1 MTVAV
6 TGWSVLSSA
15 GIGAPALAGHLE
27 AAGGYHPGR
36 AVRGMYPEP
45 LPAADGHALVDFDI
59 RAHLGRRGTSFY
71 DRATA
76 LAVVGC
82 QEALREADLHVDDD
96 NRTRVGVVLGT
107 SVGSFKSTSDF
118 SRETLVQDKP
128 YLVNPVLFPNTVMNG
143 AAGQAAIRF
152 GLQGVN
158 ATVAGG
164 PLAFLN
170 AVRYATNAI
179 KRGYAD
185 VMLTGAVEE
194 YTPHRAWA
202 VHHAGRAVPAGE
214 AAAVFVLSAAGTA
227 AAGSAESAAGGR
239 RPEAEVLGVATAYGP
254 GGEASGA
261 AALEGVVRRL
271 IRRCGVDPADVST
284 VLTGEADPADQREYE
299 PAARALGHRPRL
311 IQVARL
317 LGECDAAGA
326 AVALA
331 ALLTMY
337 RRGSLHR
344 GTPSLLTSRS
354 ADGGVAAAIVRGVQA

>member
-1 MTVAV
+1 MSVAV
-6 TGWSVLSSA
+6 TGWSVLSAA
-15 GIGAPALAGHLE
+15 GVGAPALAGHLE
-27 AAGGYHPGR
+27 AAGHLETAGLTGR
-36 AVRGMYPEP
+36 PVTGMYPDP
-45 LPAADGHALVDFDI
+45 LPAPDGHALVDFDV

-71 DRATA
+71 DRAIA

-82 QEALREADLHVDDD
+82 QEALRDADLHVDDD

-107 SVGSFKSTSDF
+107 TVGSFKSTSDF
-118 SRETLVQDKP
+118 SRETLVQEKP

-164 PLAFLN
+164 SLAFLN

-179 KRGYAD
+179 GRGYVD

-214 AAAVFVLSAAGTA
+214 AAAVFVLSDPRA
-227 AAGSAESAAGGR
+227 SADR
-239 RPEAEVLGVATAYGP
+239 QPEAEILGVATGYGP
-254 GGEASGA
+254 GGQAAAA

-271 IRRCGVDPADVST
+271 VRRCGVDPAAVST
-284 VLTGEADPADQREYE
+284 VLTGEADPADRREYQ
-299 PAARALGHRPRL
+299 PVVQALGHRPRRIL
-311 IQVARL
+311 VNRL
-317 LGECDAAGA
+317 LGECDAAGG

-337 RRGSLHR
+337 RQ
-344 GTPSLLTSRS
+344 GTLDGGALSLLTSRS
-354 ADGGVAAAIVRGVQA
+354 ADGGVAAAIVRGGEG